1 MAKTAKKG
9 NSTKKSNR
17 KPKQGRAESDGDH
30 LRQLAPERAVRS
42 FISEIIATK
51 NATSEAGQGLSTAT
65 KRASEAGVNIP
76 AARIAARL
84 LSKAKQDGLK
94 ARVLWEDV
102 IYYLIE
108 CTDFVRLAP
117 EGMFTAEEGGQK
129 RSRKAQ
135 PKQQE
140 LPVGEPQPQPPVDT
154 LAGSDDTG
162 FAVH

>member
-9 NSTKKSNR
+9 NSAKKSSR
-17 KPKQGRAESDGDH
+17 KPRQKAEGGH
-30 LRQLAPERAVRS
+30 VRQLAPERAVRS
-42 FISEIIATK
+42 FIAEVIATK
-51 NATSEAGQGLSTAT
+51 NSTSEAGQALSTAT
-65 KRASEAGVNIP
+65 KRASDAGVNIP

-108 CTDFVRLAP
+108 CTEFVRLAP

-129 RSRKAQ
+129 HKRT
-135 PKQQE
+135 PKQAEMPLGEDKPVENPPHLLQAADE
-140 LPVGEPQPQPPVDT
+140 LERRPEST
-154 LAGSDDTG
+154 
-162 FAVH
+162 H